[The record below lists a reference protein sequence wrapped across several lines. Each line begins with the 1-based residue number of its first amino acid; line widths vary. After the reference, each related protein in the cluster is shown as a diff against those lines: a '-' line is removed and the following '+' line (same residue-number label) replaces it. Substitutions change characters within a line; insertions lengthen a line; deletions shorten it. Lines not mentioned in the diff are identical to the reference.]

1 MLLIAIKEK
10 AVKTIGAV
18 QTARSDKNG
27 EKGNSSEYLGNL
39 VQVFY
44 IWYLITFRNKS
55 MLIFFDSSDAS
66 SEVNT
71 IYPTFV

>member
-18 QTARSDKNG
+18 QTARSDKDG

-44 IWYLITFRNKS
+44 I
-55 MLIFFDSSDAS
+55 
-66 SEVNT
+66 
-71 IYPTFV
+71 